1 MAMTAKQKLCTH
13 SAPVTW
19 KYIVYKT
26 TCLVN
31 GKIYIGVHRTEDP
44 NVFDGYI
51 GCGMTSANPALHKT
65 VFHKAV
71 HKYGYHNFKR
81 ETLYV
86 FDHKKPAYKKEAEIV
101 TPEFIAMNDNYN
113 TAIGGGGGSKKAKPV
128 YQFNVKGEL
137 LCKYDNVYD
146 AAKTINSPFQSVRNA
161 IQTKGIHHDSLWAWT
176 PVIDISMYNT
186 KLDYKYYIYNE
197 NGELIAEEL
206 RNKEVME
213 LLHTTSAN
221 IHFSIKTTGK
231 LKGYFITTEK
241 VEKVR
246 IKVAPITNAKLNQ
259 YTADGNLVASY
270 LTIQEAKQTTGLKL
284 LSITSAINTHRK
296 CNGYYWTR
304 NDNPPQT
311 INIKTFRLQ
320 NEYKYSPEQ

>member
-1 MAMTAKQKLCTH
+1 MSMTAKQKLCTH
-13 SAPVTW
+13 SAPVAW

-51 GCGMTSANPALHKT
+51 GCGMTSANPALHRT

-113 TAIGGGGGSKKAKPV
+113 TAIGGGGGSKKARPV
-128 YQFNVKGEL
+128 YQFDLHGKV
-137 LCKYDNVYD
+137 LCRYDNVYE
-146 AAKTINSPFQSVRNA
+146 AAKTIDRPFQSIRTA
-161 IQTKGIHHDSLWAWT
+161 IKSKGQCNGTLWSWEST
-176 PVIDISMYNT
+176 IDLAKYNT
-186 KLDYKYYIYNE
+186 EGDYHYFIYDE
-197 NGELIAEEL
+197 NGTLIAENL

-213 LLHTTSAN
+213 LLSTTSAN
-221 IHFSIKTTGK
+221 INFAVKTTGK
-231 LKGYFITTEK
+231 LKGFFITTEK

-246 IKVAPITNAKLNQ
+246 IKVAPINSAKLNQ

-320 NEYKYSPEQ
+320 NDYKYSPEQ